1 MVSMMLMVT
10 SLAIVSHKLLV
21 IMSLLMMKLNFDDNV
36 EDYYAFTNVYRSVE
50 DAMQDSFLEL
60 DSSES
65 QLKKGV

>member
-1 MVSMMLMVT
+1 MMLMVT

>member
-1 MVSMMLMVT
+1 MLMMLMVT

>member
-1 MVSMMLMVT
+1 
-10 SLAIVSHKLLV
+10 
-21 IMSLLMMKLNFDDNV
+21 MKLNFDDNV
-36 EDYYAFTNVYRSVE
+36 EDYYAFTNICRSAE